1 MKLVLFLIM
10 FCGLTETAL
19 AALAVL
25 AEGYAP
31 GSGLSVSQAFLV
43 GFVSLLGASWAAGRF
58 DRMEKEDKLLGL

>member
-31 GSGLSVSQAFLV
+31 GSGLSVSQAVLV
-43 GFVSLLGASWAAGRF
+43 GFVSLLAASWAAGRF
-58 DRMEKEDKLLGL
+58 DRMEKEDQFLGL